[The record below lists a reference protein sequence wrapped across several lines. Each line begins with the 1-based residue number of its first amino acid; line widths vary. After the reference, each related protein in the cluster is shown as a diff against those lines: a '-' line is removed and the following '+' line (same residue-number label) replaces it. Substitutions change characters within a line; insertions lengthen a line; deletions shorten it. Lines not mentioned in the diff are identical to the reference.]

1 MKRKLVS
8 LMCMV
13 SMMSAMLSGCGGRP
27 GGEGPKE
34 ASKPGREES
43 RESKAQP
50 TEEGTSEEA
59 EAGAGDLE
67 YVELKWDALSY
78 QPDNIK
84 DLDLIQAALDEY
96 FKEKLNCR
104 VVLNPMTIGA
114 YLENVPTKL
123 MSGEEMDL
131 ITVNSDVPYNN
142 YANMG
147 AFFPIDTL
155 WDEYGSDVKS
165 LFGEGVWESLKVGGH
180 IYGVPVLKDNCYII
194 GYIYNKTLADELGLD
209 MEQGWA
215 GFAGMEEYLTEAVR
229 LRNERFPEYAHMP
242 LMMDGGEICPYW
254 VALERFGE

>member
-155 WDEYGSDVKS
+155 WDEYGSDVKLS
-165 LFGEGVWESLKVGGH
+165 LIH
-180 IYGVPVLKDNCYII
+180 I
-194 GYIYNKTLADELGLD
+194 
-209 MEQGWA
+209 
-215 GFAGMEEYLTEAVR
+215 
-229 LRNERFPEYAHMP
+229 
-242 LMMDGGEICPYW
+242 
-254 VALERFGE
+254 